1 MLYPTHSC
9 VDTTAKKQCRRAI
22 CSPPI

>member
-9 VDTTAKKQCRRAI
+9 VDTTAEKQCRRAI